1 MNVTAMRL
9 MRSTYHRPTA
19 VVQDGIVAILIFVA
33 TEIMF
38 FAGLISAFLVVKS
51 GAAWPPP
58 DQPRLPVEAT
68 AFNTLV
74 LFISGGML
82 WRANRAFAELRD
94 AEPTKKLLSLAMGLG
109 AVFVVFQGYEWTRL
123 IEFGLTMQSSTYGAF
138 FYLIVGAHALH
149 AVAALIALGYCH
161 LQLAQDELTRA
172 TFSTT
177 QIFWYFVVLLWP
189 VLYTLVYLL

>member
-1 MNVTAMRL
+1 MNATTMRL
-9 MRSTYHRPTA
+9 TGAPYRPTA

-38 FAGLISAFLVVKS
+38 FSGLISAFLVVKA

-58 DQPRLPVEAT
+58 DQPRLPIEAT
-68 AFNTLV
+68 AFNTLI
-74 LFISGGML
+74 LLASGVAL
-82 WRANRAFAELRD
+82 LRTNRAFVELRD
-94 AEPTKKLLSLAMGLG
+94 AELARKLLGLAMGLG
-109 AVFVVFQGYEWTRL
+109 AFFVVFQGYEWVRL
-123 IEFGLTMQSSTYGAF
+123 IEFGLTVKSSTYGAF

-149 AVAALIALGYCH
+149 AVAALVALGYCH
-161 LQLAQDELTRA
+161 LRLLQGELTRA

-189 VLYTLVYLL
+189 ILYTLVYLL

>member
-1 MNVTAMRL
+1 MNTTTMR
-9 MRSTYHRPTA
+9 MARPTYRPTA
-19 VVQDGIVAILIFVA
+19 VVQDGIVAILIFIA

-51 GAAWPPP
+51 GVAWPPP
-58 DQPRLPVEAT
+58 DQPRLPIEAT
-68 AFNTLV
+68 ACNSLV
-74 LFISGGML
+74 LFASGVAL
-82 WRANRAFAELRD
+82 WWANRAFAELRD
-94 AEPTKKLLSLAMGLG
+94 AVNAQKLLALAMGLG
-109 AVFVVFQGYEWTRL
+109 GFFVVFQGYEWARL
-123 IEFGLTMQSSTYGAF
+123 LEFGLTMRSSTYGAF

-149 AVAALIALGYCH
+149 ALAALAALGYCYA
-161 LQLAQDELTRA
+161 QLAQGALTRT